1 MADDFFTLSGTIE
14 LASADDLTL
23 DRARE
28 LANAIR
34 THPDFTLLQ
43 VLRSA
48 GENGLEYLIV
58 DIDCHSVPGRNPHG
72 IQCPERAALVVPPD
86 PSRLV
91 EVLMLR
97 KGFPLLMHQN
107 QPGEDQPANL
117 CLYFESPVS
126 VFRTWTPQR
135 FLQRII
141 WWLEKSAKDELHPAD
156 QPVEGLF
163 FASRYE
169 LVLPWNYHELREDKN
184 QRLIAVLG
192 DKRPDQGITCFMEA
206 IPVGAMAPVPPLT
219 HIALTLPTI
228 IHGTVEPDPVTLGD
242 LADLLSRRGIDLLAS
257 LRSEIQS
264 SISHDGVPLA
274 RDSKLTVVLLN
285 IPIRHHADETVIA
298 IQSRAFLLLSGGCK
312 LGESM
317 GALFLHEGKY
327 FNAQGV
333 IGGVSK
339 DEWRTHDV
347 WPMAVLRFNDSAA
360 ARRQSGISDDGPQGV
375 LIGAG
380 SLGSSLLNLWGRSG
394 WGKWAV
400 VDKDHIKPHN
410 LTRHTGY
417 AQHVGVMKA
426 DVVSG
431 LHAALSKGANVVTA
445 INADAC
451 AFNSE
456 PVASALTSAT
466 LVIDASTTLEYP
478 RAISKQDAAPR
489 HVSVFITPNGNAAVM
504 LAEDAARKNRLRTLE
519 AQYYRALIEH
529 DWGGNHLEGA
539 KTFWSGASCRDI
551 SFVLPYARIQGHAST
566 LAEQIPMA
574 WQDKSAL
581 IRVWQRDPATGSVLL
596 YNVPVRDEHSIPFGR
611 FQLHMDEGVEQGL
624 RELRRKALPNET
636 GGVLLGYFD
645 LNIQTVVIVAA
656 LPAPPD
662 SKGSRG
668 GFERGTEGLRER
680 IAEVARRTAGIV
692 GYVGEWH
699 SHPRGHSAQPSTDD
713 LTQLAHLAKQMASEG
728 LPAVQLIVGEK
739 DLSLLQGVVINA

>member
-1 MADDFFTLSGTIE
+1 MADEFFTLTDTTE
-14 LASADDLTL
+14 LTSAADLTL
-23 DRARE
+23 HRARE
-28 LANAIR
+28 LASAIR
-34 THPDFTLLQ
+34 THPDFSLLQ
-43 VLRSA
+43 VLRSG
-48 GENGLEYLIV
+48 GEDGPEYLVV
-58 DIDCHSVPGRNPHG
+58 DIECHGVPGRNPHG
-72 IQCPERAALVVPPD
+72 IQCPERAALVVQPD

-107 QPGEDQPANL
+107 QPGEDRPANL

-135 FLQRII
+135 FLQRIL

-169 LVLPWNYHELREDKN
+169 LVLPWNYHDLREDKN

-192 DKRPDQGITCFMEA
+192 DKRPDQGITCFMKA
-206 IPVGAMAPVPPLT
+206 IPAGATASGPPLT

-228 IHGTVEPDPVTLGD
+228 VHGTVEPDPVTLGD

-264 SISHDGVPLA
+264 HTSQDGVPLA
-274 RDSKLTVVLLN
+274 SDSKLTIILLN

-317 GALFLHEGKY
+317 GALFLHAGKY
-327 FNAQGV
+327 FNSEGV
-333 IGGVSK
+333 IGGLSK
-339 DEWRTHDV
+339 DEWRAHDV
-347 WPMAVLRFNDSAA
+347 WPMAVLRFNDPAA
-360 ARRQSGISDDGPQGV
+360 ARSQSGISDEGPQGV

-394 WGKWAV
+394 WGRWAV

-410 LTRHTGY
+410 LTRHTTY
-417 AQHVGVMKA
+417 AQHVGSTKA
-426 DVVSG
+426 DAVAG
-431 LHAALSKGANVVTA
+431 LHSAMSNGSSIVTA

-456 PVASALTSAT
+456 PVASTLKAAT
-466 LVIDASTTLEYP
+466 LVVDASTTLEYP
-478 RAISKQDAAPR
+478 RSISGQDDAPR
-489 HVSVFITPNGNAAVM
+489 HVCVFITPNGNAAVM
-504 LAEDAARKNRLRTLE
+504 LAEDAACQRRLRTLE
-519 AQYYRALIEH
+519 AQYYRALIEQ
-529 DWGGNHLEGA
+529 DWGGTHLEGA

-551 SFVLPYARIQGHAST
+551 SYVLPYARIQGHAST
-566 LAEQIPMA
+566 LAEQLPVA
-574 WQDKSAL
+574 VQDEAAR
-581 IRVWQRDPATGSVLL
+581 IRVWQRDPATGSVALH
-596 YNVPVRDEHSIPFGR
+596 NVPVQAERSIPFGR
-611 FQLHMDEGVEQGL
+611 FQLFMDDEVELSL
-624 RELRRKALPNET
+624 RELRRKTLPNET

-645 LNIQTVVIVAA
+645 LNIQAVVIVTA

-662 SKGSRG
+662 SKGSPG

-692 GYVGEWH
+692 GYIGEWH
-699 SHPRGHSAQPSTDD
+699 SHPRGHSAQPSSDD
-713 LTQLAHLAKQMASEG
+713 LTQLGHLAEQMANEG
-728 LPAVQLIVGEK
+728 LPAIQLIVGEK
-739 DLSLLQGVVINA
+739 DLSLLQGAATSA